1 MLLRILV
8 WLLLILAAWWL
19 LRGKRSRPVAPP
31 PAQAR
36 PPAPAARTLAPP
48 EAMVDCAFCGLH
60 LPASEALRD
69 AAGLT
74 YCCVEHRARE
84 PGSR

>member
-1 MLLRILV
+1 MILRMLV
-8 WLLLILAAWWL
+8 WLLLILAVWWL

-36 PPAPAARTLAPP
+36 AAPPAERALAPP

-60 LPASEALRD
+60 LPASEAVRD
-69 AAGLT
+69 DAGRV